1 MLLLPCEPNLSD
13 LAGKVLSPTITVA
26 NSTRYPRLVY
36 LPIGCCYLRH
46 GQACL
51 RVMDLPKKPPAKA
64 DTYLDT
70 QSSADAVL
78 EAWLPRLIE
87 SNEALMAAI
96 VRLRDLYLA
105 EGPRAE
111 AKEVLVQVRVAL
123 ERAEMVQKGP

>member
-1 MLLLPCEPNLSD
+1 MFE
-13 LAGKVLSPTITVA
+13 
-26 NSTRYPRLVY
+26 
-36 LPIGCCYLRH
+36 
-46 GQACL
+46 
-51 RVMDLPKKPPAKA
+51 VMDSPKKPPAKA

-78 EAWLPRLIE
+78 ETWLPRLIE

-105 EGPRAE
+105 EGPRTE